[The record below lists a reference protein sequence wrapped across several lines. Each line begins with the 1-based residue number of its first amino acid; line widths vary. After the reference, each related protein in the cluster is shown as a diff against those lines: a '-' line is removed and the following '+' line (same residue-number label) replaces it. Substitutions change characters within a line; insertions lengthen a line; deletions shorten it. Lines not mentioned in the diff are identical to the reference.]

1 MGPGHPGTNRVGGN
15 WMSFFFSMVFSVFW
29 GGVLAIFS
37 NSGLSYWQV
46 EFPASMGEVSGSI
59 CIRCIVESNAF
70 VKHEN
75 LKR

>member
-15 WMSFFFSMVFSVFW
+15 WMSFFFPMVFSVFW
-29 GGVLAIFS
+29 GGVLAIE

-59 CIRCIVESNAF
+59 CIRCIVDDKRRN